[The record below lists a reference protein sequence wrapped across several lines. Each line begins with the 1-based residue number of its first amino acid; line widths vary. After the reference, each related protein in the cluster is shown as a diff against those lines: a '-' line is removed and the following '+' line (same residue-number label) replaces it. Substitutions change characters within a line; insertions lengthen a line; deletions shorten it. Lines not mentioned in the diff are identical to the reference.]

1 MIPDITNP
9 DDVTIDMFNKQLLPH
24 AAFTLLPEDARRVYM
39 GASDRCLYAIV
50 DGLEILTEDGD
61 FFVYG
66 LYGAW
71 RDFEPWCV
79 MFGQHVKREQ
89 IL

>member
-1 MIPDITNP
+1 MNPDLMNP
-9 DDVTIDMFNKQLLPH
+9 DDITLDFFNKNLLPS
-24 AAFTLLPEDARRVYM
+24 AAFTLLPEFARDVYA

-50 DGLEILTEDGD
+50 DGLEILCEDGD

-66 LYGAW
+66 VYGAW

-79 MFGQHVKREQ
+79 LFGSHVKREQ